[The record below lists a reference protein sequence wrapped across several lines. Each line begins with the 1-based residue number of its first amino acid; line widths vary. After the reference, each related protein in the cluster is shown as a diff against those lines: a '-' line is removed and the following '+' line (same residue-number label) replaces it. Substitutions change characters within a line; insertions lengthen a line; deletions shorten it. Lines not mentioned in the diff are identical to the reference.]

1 MKEATQQLLE
11 LIFSI
16 FLLLSALVYIVFY
29 TTETVPAFDEI
40 EKANETVF
48 IKETEIPTKVA
59 WTGAQVVGKLY
70 RLNEDNV
77 SITVNTLNF
86 KTDEDVMNLVSLI
99 DTTAQYESSFTYDAN
114 GKIQHVQFDTIY

>member
-1 MKEATQQLLE
+1 MKEATTHLLE

-40 EKANETVF
+40 KKANETVF
-48 IKETEIPTKVA
+48 IKETEIPQKIA

-77 SITVNTLNF
+77 TITVNTLNF
-86 KTDEDVMNLVSLI
+86 ATDEDVMNLASLI
-99 DTTAQYESSFTYDAN
+99 DTRAQYESSFTYDTDGN
-114 GKIQHVQFDTIY
+114 IQHIQFDTIY